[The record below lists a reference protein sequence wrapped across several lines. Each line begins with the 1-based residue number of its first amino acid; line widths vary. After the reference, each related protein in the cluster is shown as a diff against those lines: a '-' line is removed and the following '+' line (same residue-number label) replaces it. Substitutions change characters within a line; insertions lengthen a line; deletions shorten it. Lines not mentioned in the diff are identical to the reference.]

1 METLPVKINS
11 RIAKVV
17 GSSTLAITAKAKELR
32 AKGCDVVNFA
42 AGEPDFDTSD
52 SIKAAAIQAIE
63 SGFTKSSLMS
73 NGFGLSILTQNLET
87 EYDSLIFLTNS
98 T

>member
-1 METLPVKINS
+1 MNS

-42 AGEPDFDTSD
+42 AGEPDFDTPD
-52 SIKAAAIQAIE
+52 SIKAAAIKAIE
-63 SGFTKSSLMS
+63 NGFTKYTPSTGTLDLRQAIAEKFKKD
-73 NGFGLSILTQNLET
+73 NQLEYT
-87 EYDSLIFLTNS
+87 P
-98 T
+98 